1 MNLRSLG
8 APVSYGLALSLA
20 LLSILLFALWRD
32 HEGKL
37 SAAERRV
44 EAMALGSDRLLNM
57 QMRNLERAM
66 DGIALDS
73 RQLSTQAP
81 ADAQRLR
88 REMVQGVD
96 FRHAELR
103 DVVLVD
109 GDGAVLDGGGNG
121 DVTISKWT
129 QDPRNRAKGGGLL
142 VGPPSQAGD
151 GEWVVPLA
159 VPATISADSQQGWVL
174 ARLRLQAL
182 EQLVDGLDTGRDGV
196 ANIFHLA
203 GRMVARSPM
212 PARGLGGDFSGSR
225 LMEQILAQRRPEVA
239 DLVSP
244 LDQKRRL
251 IAYRSLEHYPFAVA
265 VGVSRDEVLAT
276 WYGFAIAAALV
287 CVGYVLGWLLLVR
300 TLVRANRRQSVLLA
314 ELGASQDTL
323 LEAQR
328 IAGLGSYH
336 LDLATQIVE
345 FSPEARAIFGFGSGD
360 DPLTLD
366 ACLNRAHEGDRTA
379 LALAHE
385 RNVREETFADTA
397 FRVSRP
403 DGTIRSVIARGRML
417 DAEGRRVVV
426 GTVHD
431 VTELAE
437 SHRKLHEAEAQYRLL
452 FEQNPLPFW
461 VFHRET
467 FRILE
472 VNQAAVAEYGYSRDE
487 FCALGLADIRP
498 TEDVDDA
505 LRVARRGDPETR
517 RGKIWRHARKD
528 GTVFQVAIHASD
540 ITFLGEPARL
550 VLALDVTQRLQDQ
563 VQLEESERRFQLVAR
578 ATNDA
583 IFDWDMASG
592 ALWLGESFD
601 ALFNYQP
608 GEMPHTIS
616 AWEERIHPEDRP
628 QVSASLSAAV
638 DSDAAE
644 WRSSYRFRRGDG
656 SYAFVIDRGRFERD
670 TKGKAVRMVGG
681 MKDATRQH
689 EDESELRLLRR
700 AIESTGDGITIVDAI
715 APDMPMVYVNAA
727 FERITGYSQAEA
739 LGRNCRFLQGGDRA
753 QEGLETVRNAVATK
767 QDAQIRL
774 RNYRKNGELF
784 YNQLSLAP
792 VRDEAGALTHFV
804 GVINDITERQR
815 YQDQL
820 AYQASHD
827 DLTGLLNRSALL
839 AALEPLMV
847 ESNVL
852 PLTIVQLD
860 INNFK
865 LINDSLGHEVGD
877 AVLKEVAQRLRSVAG
892 AADRIGRV
900 GGNEFVVVLGPG
912 ISQKTSDDL
921 IARGLEILA
930 QPIEVLSTLHYLSI
944 NAGTARYPDH
954 GQYPD
959 LLLEN
964 AGLATHEAKRR
975 GHNHLVEY
983 TSDFARAVT
992 DRQQLVSRLH
1002 EALDRSE
1009 FELFFQPLFNAKD
1022 EEPVGVETL
1031 IRWRHPE
1038 RGLVPPSEFIPVCEE
1053 SGLIVPLGRWVLR
1066 EACRHHCKLVDA
1078 GWGHLTIAVNVSAL
1092 QFLSGELQQDIPALL
1107 REFKVPH
1114 GVLELEL
1121 TESLVMENPESV
1133 IEVMRA
1139 LRQHGVLL
1147 SIDDFGTG
1155 YSSMSYLHRLPV
1167 DKLKID
1173 RSFVTHVETDGHNAA
1188 ICESILALARS
1199 FDLKVI
1205 AEGVET
1211 QPQLAWLCSHGCEE
1225 VQGYLLGRPLPY
1237 LETIAALD
1245 LRRRAELVS
1254 AR

>member
-8 APVSYGLALSLA
+8 APVSYGLALSLL

-37 SAAERRV
+37 AAAERRV

-57 QMRNLERAM
+57 QMRNLERALE
-66 DGIALDS
+66 GIALDS
-73 RQLSTQAP
+73 RQLSIQAP

-109 GDGAVLDGGGNG
+109 ADGAMLDGDGNG
-121 DVTISKWT
+121 DATISNWSR
-129 QDPRNRAKGGGLL
+129 DPRNRAKGGGLL

-151 GEWVVPLA
+151 GEWIVPLA
-159 VPATISADSQQGWVL
+159 VPATISADGRQGWVL

-182 EQLVDGLDTGRDGV
+182 GQLVEGLDTGRDGV

-203 GRMVARSPM
+203 GRMVARSPV
-212 PARGLGGDFSGSR
+212 PARGLGGDFSGSQ
-225 LMEQILAQRRPEVA
+225 LMAQMLAQRRPEVA

-251 IAYRSLEHYPFAVA
+251 VAYRSLEHYPFAVA

-276 WYGFAIAAALV
+276 WYGFATAVALV
-287 CVGYVLGWLLLVR
+287 CMGYVLGWLLLVR
-300 TLVRANRRQSVLLA
+300 TLVVANRRQSVLLA
-314 ELGASQDTL
+314 ELGASQETL

-328 IAGLGSYH
+328 ISGLGSYH
-336 LDLATQIVE
+336 LDLATDAVE

-360 DPLTLD
+360 DALTLE
-366 ACLNRAHEGDRTA
+366 ACLDRAHEDDRAA
-379 LALAHE
+379 LALAHA
-385 RNVREETFADTA
+385 RNVREENFPDTA

-403 DGTIRSVIARGRML
+403 DGTIRSVVARGRVL
-417 DAEGRRVVV
+417 DTEGRRAMV
-426 GTVHD
+426 GTLHD

-437 SHRKLHEAEAQYRLL
+437 SHRKLRQAEAQYRLL

-472 VNQAAVAEYGYSRDE
+472 ANHAAVAEYGYSRDE
-487 FCALGLADIRP
+487 FCALGLADLRP
-498 TEDVDDA
+498 PEDVDEA
-505 LRVARRGDPETR
+505 LRVARHADPEKR

-540 ITFLGEPARL
+540 ITFLGQPARL

-563 VQLEESERRFQLVAR
+563 ARLEASERRFQLVAR

-583 IFDWDMASG
+583 IFDWDIVNG
-592 ALWLGESFD
+592 TLWLGESFD

-608 GEMPHTIS
+608 GEMPRTIF
-616 AWEERIHPEDRP
+616 AWEERINPEDRLR
-628 QVSASLSAAV
+628 VSTSLAAAAA
-638 DSDAAE
+638 SDANE
-644 WRSSYRFRRGDG
+644 WRNSYRFRRGDG
-656 SYAFVIDRGRFERD
+656 SYAFVIDRGQFERD
-670 TKGKAVRMVGG
+670 SIGKAIRMVGG
-681 MKDATRQH
+681 MMDATRQH
-689 EDESELRLLRR
+689 DDESELRLLRR

-715 APDMPMVYVNAA
+715 APDMPMVYANAA

-753 QEGLETVRNAVATK
+753 QEGLETVRNALATK
-767 QDAQIRL
+767 QDAQCRL

-784 YNQLSLAP
+784 YNQLSLSP

-804 GVINDITERQR
+804 GVINDVTERQR

-865 LINDSLGHEVGD
+865 LINDSLGHDVGD
-877 AVLKEVAQRLRSVAG
+877 AVLKEVAQRLRLVAG

-912 ISQKTSDDL
+912 ISEKTSDDL
-921 IARGLEILA
+921 ITRALEILA

-959 LLLEN
+959 LLLKN

-975 GHNHLVEY
+975 GHNQLVEY
-983 TSDFARAVT
+983 TTDFARAVT
-992 DRQQLVSRLH
+992 DRQHLVSRLH
-1002 EALDRSE
+1002 EAMDRGE
-1009 FELFFQPLFNAKD
+1009 FELFFQPVFNARD
-1022 EEPVGVETL
+1022 QAPVGMEAL
-1031 IRWRHPE
+1031 IRWRHPQ
-1038 RGLVPPSEFIPVCEE
+1038 RGLVSPAEFIPVCED
-1053 SGLIVPLGRWVLR
+1053 SGLIVPLGKWVLR
-1066 EACRHHCKLVDA
+1066 EACRHHRRLVNA
-1078 GWGHLTIAVNVSAL
+1078 GWAHLTIAVNVSAMQFFSGKL
-1092 QFLSGELQQDIPALL
+1092 QYEVPALL

-1133 IEVMRA
+1133 IEVMRE

-1147 SIDDFGTG
+1147 SIDDLGTG

-1173 RSFVTHVETDGHNAA
+1173 RSFVTNVETDSHKAA
-1188 ICESILALARS
+1188 ICESIVALARS

-1211 QPQLAWLCSHGCEE
+1211 QGQLDWLRNRGCDE
-1225 VQGYLLGRPLPY
+1225 VQGYLLARPLPF
-1237 LETIAALD
+1237 LETVAALD
-1245 LRRRAELVS
+1245 LRNAEPLS
-1254 AR
+1254 LGE